1 MSQQRSAVSGD
12 HGSCNAVSMR
22 SPLPL
27 PLGTVPH
34 PMRLLPAEDR
44 QFQPIRNLILPLL
57 IHVAF
62 SFASQAVMFTAIT
75 IDT

>member
-1 MSQQRSAVSGD
+1 
-12 HGSCNAVSMR
+12 
-22 SPLPL
+22 
-27 PLGTVPH
+27 
-34 PMRLLPAEDR
+34 MRLLPAEDR

>member
-1 MSQQRSAVSGD
+1 MPS
-12 HGSCNAVSMR
+12 
-22 SPLPL
+22 PL

-34 PMRLLPAEDR
+34 PMRPLPAEDR

-62 SFASQAVMFTAIT
+62 SFASQAVMFTACT
-75 IDT
+75 IHNWFGALQSGARAGCNALLQSA